1 MSALTTPWNYE
12 SEIQSLSLSGAD
24 LEVANSF
31 LPALGDH
38 FLEIQAAFIAQEIVY
53 RSSAEASHFKLV
65 SEIAESIQELRPVTL
80 SKLRDASWV
89 TQLGRIAND
98 LPYYYVQT
106 SADMELV
113 KRRMR
118 EAVKVP
124 GFTIDGLPGFSYP
137 TEILP
142 PLMKIE
148 AGRGTDLP
156 STPDGFRDN
165 SSLSYNYNYPSRI
178 FGDPSTIGDRFTSSP
193 LKVKKGWSCL
203 EGLGGLNIPSI
214 GMSFPGG
221 IFSDLGMFGLGN
233 PSISVQLPPCVAQV
247 MPPMFMP
254 RNSISLLS
262 LGDGTE
268 LGFIEEG
275 LVKLSNFGSGF
286 KSAIDK
292 VSPLVEEA
300 MDTVKDA
307 YDTVNKV
314 VGEATKLAGEAIA
327 TANGYIQQVNNL
339 PQELWALGADT
350 VQTAIGAGL
359 GAAGE
364 LISPVVDVDKLF
376 NSKTAGTWMAV
387 GGAIGGTLFQKST
400 YGGIVSFGGIDRPV
414 IYPETL
420 QRVQAA
426 VSKNPFS
433 VGSSPI
439 TQAREFWE
447 RPLW

>member
-1 MSALTTPWNYE
+1 MLLTTPWNFE
-12 SEIQSLSLSGAD
+12 SEVQALSLTGAE
-24 LEVANSF
+24 LVTANSF
-31 LPALGDH
+31 LPALGSH
-38 FLEIQAAFIAQEIVY
+38 FVEIQQAFIAEEVVY

-65 SEIAESIQELRPVTL
+65 SDIAQRIQELRPVTVP
-80 SKLRDASWV
+80 KLQNSSWV
-89 TQLGRIAND
+89 SSLREIAAD
-98 LPYYYVQT
+98 VPYYYTQT
-106 SADMELV
+106 SSDMALV
-113 KRRMR
+113 KKRLR

-124 GFTIDGLPGFSYP
+124 GFTIEGLPGFSYP
-137 TEILP
+137 SEILP

-156 STPDGFRDN
+156 SSPDGFREN

-221 IFSDLGMFGLGN
+221 MFSDLGMFGLGN
-233 PSISVQLPPCVAQV
+233 PTISVQLPPCVAQV

-275 LVKLSNFGSGF
+275 MVKLSNFGSGF

-292 VSPLVEEA
+292 ATPLVSSA
-300 MDTVKDA
+300 IDTVKDA
-307 YDTVNKV
+307 YSTVEKV
-314 VGEATKLAGEAIA
+314 VGEATQLAGEAIS
-327 TANGYIQQVNNL
+327 TANGYIQQINSL

-350 VQTAIGAGL
+350 VQTAIGAGAGL
-359 GAAGE
+359 AGE
-364 LISPVVDVDKLF
+364 LLSPVLDVDKIF
-376 NSKTAGTWMAV
+376 NSKTAGTWMAM
-387 GGAIGGTLFQKST
+387 GGAIGGTLFQKNT
-400 YGGIVSFGGIDRPV
+400 YGGIVSFGGLDRPV
-414 IYPETL
+414 IYPSTMEK
-420 QRVQAA
+420 VQAA
-426 VSKNPFS
+426 ISKNPFS
-433 VGSSPI
+433 IGSSPL
-439 TQAREFWE
+439 TLKREFWE